1 MGCIIIKQLIKCRL
15 RHAKEMSKKAISPVI
30 SAVMLTSV
38 LLVILT
44 VSTFIAN
51 NILELKVQSTE
62 FEQAKTNMLLLDE
75 IISEA
80 GVKYGSGSYVQFNL
94 RSGALNII
102 RGDDK
107 IKVFINNGVEPVIE
121 FQTLSVVY
129 RAGSMVFSPP
139 ADLRGSKVLIV
150 EGAAASLGYIR
161 IEPESPVQI
170 KLDYNRIRV
179 IEVGTAVIN
188 RTERNILQIVFFQL
202 ESKSVGGSGII
213 RIRAQNRGIFVETL
227 EYDSHIVKISVQLGS
242 YLEEYIF
249 VGKEACP
256 TVITIIKSLVEVS
269 A

>member
-1 MGCIIIKQLIKCRL
+1 MIKQPNKCEL
-15 RHAKEMSKKAISPVI
+15 KYAKEMSKKAISPVI

-38 LLVILT
+38 LLVILMI
-44 VSTFIAN
+44 STFVAN
-51 NILELKVQSTE
+51 NILELRVQSTE

-94 RSGALNII
+94 RSGALNIV

-107 IKVFINNGVEPVIE
+107 IKVFINNDVEPIVE
-121 FQTLSVVY
+121 FQTLSIVY
-129 RAGSMVFSPP
+129 RAGDLVFSSP
-139 ADLRGSKVLIV
+139 ANLKGSKVLIA

-161 IEPESPVQI
+161 IESESPVQI

-179 IEVGTAVIN
+179 VEVGTAVVN
-188 RTERNILQIVFFQL
+188 GTERNILQIVFFQL
-202 ESKSVGGSGII
+202 ESGSIGGSGII
-213 RIRAQNRGIFVETL
+213 RIKAQNGGIFIETL
-227 EYDSHIVKISVQLGS
+227 EYSSHIVKISVQLGS
-242 YLEEYIF
+242 YLEEYTF

-269 A
+269 VSA

>member
-1 MGCIIIKQLIKCRL
+1 ML
-15 RHAKEMSKKAISPVI
+15 KKAISPVI
-30 SAVMLTSV
+30 SAVILTSV
-38 LLVILT
+38 LLVILI
-44 VSTFIAN
+44 VSTFVAN

-102 RGDDK
+102 RGIDK
-107 IKVFINNGVEPVIE
+107 IKVFINNSIEPIIE
-121 FQTLSVVY
+121 FQTLNIVY
-129 RAGSMVFSPP
+129 RAGGLVFSSL
-139 ADLRGSKVLIV
+139 ADLKGSNVLIAR
-150 EGAAASLGYIR
+150 GAAASLGYIR
-161 IEPESPVQI
+161 IESESPVQI

-179 IEVGTAVIN
+179 VEVGTAVVN
-188 RTERNILQIVFFQL
+188 GTERNILQIVFFHL
-202 ESKSVGGSGII
+202 ESGSIGGSGII
-213 RIRAQNRGIFVETL
+213 RIKAQNRGIFVETL
-227 EYDSHIVKISVQLGS
+227 EYNSHIVKISVQLGS
-242 YLEEYIF
+242 YHEEYTF